1 MPFFPLPK
9 HCHPDFTSPGVKPTG
24 PVEIN
29 WANPL
34 ARGLRAAYFIQ
45 NGRMHDVSRQNSL
58 PTQDGGP
65 LVRYDTRGARVELDG
80 TNDNIDCGTN
90 EATRVGLAPLTLVVG
105 ARASSTPQAAGETLI
120 GRGRSATGGIRYD
133 LAVTD
138 TLVIAQV
145 DDNVTKSQINFSHAI
160 TVGDYYQFAMV
171 RGGGNVNVYARS
183 DAFDGNA
190 SVTDSTG
197 DISDFNGEPL
207 TLGCIHDNL
216 GAKQNFFGGG
226 IYYALVYADDKSA
239 DELERLYKDPYQIL
253 RPAVDVYAFWASA
266 GGTTYTVTGSLS
278 AILQKQGI
286 AKQATLNAIL
296 QKQGLSLNSSVDAL
310 LQKSVDITGEIDA
323 ILQKLGITSISSI
336 DALLQKSV
344 TASASLDAILT
355 AITSSTETASIDA
368 ILKKLGITSTASLD
382 SVLQKQG
389 LNVSVYLSALL
400 QKAVSLSSVIDAILQ
415 KTVTT
420 SASLDAI
427 LTQAGSGS
435 VSANFDAILRK
446 TLSVNLSI
454 DALLQK
460 QDLTVY
466 ASLDALLQKRQTATA
481 SLDAILY
488 GTASIAASLD
498 ALLKRTGVTITANLD
513 AILTASS
520 SFITPKNLVYV
531 MAEDRIV
538 TVLAE
543 DRIVKVI

>member
-24 PVEIN
+24 PVEID
-29 WANPL
+29 WDNPL
-34 ARGLRAAYFIQ
+34 ANGLLYAFVWQ
-45 NGRMHDVSRQNSL
+45 NGVPLDLLSGVQSVSTNSTSLKHDAQ
-58 PTQDGGP
+58 
-65 LVRYDTRGARVELDG
+65 GAYLDHSGRLEFSSYSPFSNVG
-80 TNDNIDCGTN
+80 TGSVTMFSKFKQAGNLR
-90 EATRVGLAPLTLVVG
+90 ETLVCSRVSTNNKHFELRTNADITG
-105 ARASSTPQAAGETLI
+105 AENADDMSFTASGTTSQITAASNVITGEWQTVAGVKDDATLFLYVDGAQKSSASI
-120 GRGRSATGGIRYD
+120 TNQDMSGSPTMVFGGLPGTATIDYHGDRSID
-133 LAVTD
+133 LAFD
-138 TLVIAQV
+138 RALNSAEIA
-145 DDNVTKSQINFSHAI
+145 SLS
-160 TVGDYYQFAMV
+160 
-171 RGGGNVNVYARS
+171 R
-183 DAFDGNA
+183 
-190 SVTDSTG
+190 
-197 DISDFNGEPL
+197 
-207 TLGCIHDNL
+207 
-216 GAKQNFFGGG
+216 
-226 IYYALVYADDKSA
+226 
-239 DELERLYKDPYQIL
+239 DPYQIL
-253 RPAVDVYAFWASA
+253 KPAVDVYAFWASA
-266 GGTTYTVTGSLS
+266 GGSTYTVTGSLN

-296 QKQGLSLNSSVDAL
+296 QKQGLTLNSSVDAL

-355 AITSSTETASIDA
+355 AITSSTETASLDA

-389 LNVSVYLSALL
+389 LNVSASLSALL

-466 ASLDALLQKRQTATA
+466 SSIDALLQKRQTATA

-498 ALLKRTGVTITANLD
+498 ALLKRTGVSITANLD